1 MVEIKKYG
9 EYIIIIKDGDAIVAS
24 EKFIKIK
31 KKIIDALLKFSIR
44 RTFLDEIIKGEYVEY
59 IECKIKFDETFLK
72 LKENGVNYRIH
83 LLLYEYTFR
92 ILFVSEGY
100 INNKF
105 IITTFIA
112 NPFDASDMIMHQYHL
127 IGYRPS
133 YFHALQE
140 ILSNIKIQEGY
151 TIIEKAF
158 IQKEIAEKIEE
169 EIRKRE
175 NERKI

>member
-1 MVEIKKYG
+1 MVEIKKYRN
-9 EYIIIIKDGDAIVAS
+9 YIIIIKDGDAIVAN
-24 EKFIKIK
+24 ENFKLK
-31 KKIIDALLKFSIR
+31 KQIIDALLKFSIR

-59 IECKIKFDETFLK
+59 IECKINFDETFLK

-127 IGYRPS
+127 IGYRRS

-140 ILSNIKIQEGY
+140 ILSDIQIQEGY